1 MWCWHCRGKLPH
13 NETNLH
19 PRTFKQIIKTANWT
33 FWRFT
38 VKKGQTWQKW
48 LSKWDYVQSGL
59 PNRTEICQLLRAKQ
73 NLGRASTRMSP
84 WRLDVSG
91 MFSRLNMCR
100 SQGAHDRILQ
110 GRQAE
115 QTHLS
120 LCSEVYDYQG
130 VNGRHF
136 HMEQPQGSEVF
147 EQKRL
152 GNVVNGTLRAVFDMC
167 EVGKLKVPEGNNFLR
182 KRSIVRTTSREL
194 HETLDSRYCSKK
206 NNHQPIEGSIRYLGR
221 RNKSLWVCSSIL
233 QWFCKERLLVSPKK
247 QGFWWNTIGTGR
259 AVHRTLRFSRTIDF
273 GRGA

>member
-1 MWCWHCRGKLPH
+1 MRCWHCRGKLPH

-33 FWRFT
+33 LWRFT
-38 VKKGQTWQKW
+38 VRKGQTWQKW

-84 WRLDVSG
+84 WRFGCLRNVQPAEHVSQPG
-91 MFSRLNMCR
+91 S
-100 SQGAHDRILQ
+100 SWSHLQ

-120 LCSEVYDYQG
+120 LCSEVYDYQV

-194 HETLDSRYCSKK
+194 HETLDSRYCSKRH
-206 NNHQPIEGSIRYLGR
+206 NHQPIEGSIRYLGR
-221 RNKSLWVCSSIL
+221 RINLSEYAARYSNGFAKNVCWYIS
-233 QWFCKERLLVSPKK
+233 
-247 QGFWWNTIGTGR
+247 
-259 AVHRTLRFSRTIDF
+259 
-273 GRGA
+273 